1 MSDSVELSL
10 VVPCYNEEGHLADS
24 VDRIVRALTASGTAF
39 EIIFVEDCST
49 DDTRRVVRELAAR
62 HAQCRAIY
70 HERNQGRGGS
80 FRSGALAAAG
90 SIVGFVDIDLEVGE
104 QYIPGMVQAVRDGAD
119 VATGRRHIRFSARPY
134 DLLRHAM
141 SLGYSALYRLLLRLP
156 TRDPETGFKF
166 FRRERLLEL
175 FQHTTH
181 GGWFFDTQVMAYSA
195 LLGLRVEELPC
206 EFIRRPDKKS
216 TIRLVGSTVDQ
227 TRELL
232 RFALSLRRMRR
243 SGARWQYA
251 GTRTRG

>member
-24 VDRIVRALTASGTAF
+24 VDRIVRVLETQRTAF
-39 EIIFVEDCST
+39 EIIFVEDCSQ
-49 DDTRRVVRELAAR
+49 DATRRVIGELVTS
-62 HAQCRAIY
+62 HPQCRAIY
-70 HERNQGRGGS
+70 HERNMGRGRS
-80 FRSGALAAAG
+80 FETGALAAAG
-90 SIVGFVDIDLEVGE
+90 TIVGFVDIDLEVGE
-104 QYIPGMVQAVRDGAD
+104 QYIPTMVQAVRDGAD

-134 DLLRHAM
+134 DLLRHGM

-181 GGWFFDTQVMAYSA
+181 AGWFFDTQVMAYSA

-206 EFIRRPDKKS
+206 EFVRRPDKKS

-227 TRELL
+227 TRELV

-243 SGARWQYA
+243 AGVPSQYA
-251 GTRTRG
+251 GPRLRG